1 MFDFFWNLISF
12 VIALG
17 ILVTVHEYGH
27 YWVARKCGV
36 HVHRFSVGFGKAL
49 WRKTD
54 KHGTEFVVA
63 AIPLGGYV
71 KMLDERVEEVAEQD
85 LDKAFNRKPVVQ
97 RIAIIAA
104 GPLANF
110 IFAIFAFYLMYL
122 IGVPSVKPIIAELKP
137 QSVIAQANIPNNSE
151 LVSVAGQKVQSWQ
164 DVNIALVSQ
173 IGESNISVEVK
184 LPESSRVKSFQLDT
198 RQWQF
203 QPEQGNAITDIGI
216 VPLTPKVHAEIGQIG
231 KNSPASQS
239 DLMVG
244 DKLLAVNNERVNG
257 DWVRFSQIVKQ
268 YPNQQVELLVERQ
281 GLEQVIAVAVGAR
294 ESKEGSQGYL
304 GIAPK
309 VDQLPSQYQTEIR
322 YGVIESVGVGVEK
335 TWDLI
340 VFSFQ
345 MIGKLITGDVSL
357 KNLSGPISIAQG
369 AGASAGFGII
379 AFLSFLALISIN
391 LGIINLLPLPVLDG
405 GHLLYYVIEL
415 FTGKPVPEHIQETG
429 FKFGALA
436 LLTLMSIA
444 LFNDI
449 SRL

>member
-27 YWVARKCGV
+27 YWGARKCGV

-85 LDKAFNRKPVVQ
+85 LDKAFNRKPVGQ

-122 IGVPSVKPIIAELKP
+122 IGVPSVKPIIADLKP
-137 QSVIAQANIPNNSE
+137 QSVIAQADIPNNSE
-151 LVSVAGQKVQSWQ
+151 LVSVAGQNVQSWQ

-173 IGESNISVEVK
+173 IGESEISVEVK

-198 RQWQF
+198 RKWQF

-216 VPLTPKVHAEIGQIG
+216 VPLTSKAHAEIGQIG
-231 KNSPASQS
+231 KNSPASRS
-239 DLMVG
+239 ELTVG
-244 DKLLAVNNERVNG
+244 DKLLAVNNEMVNS
-257 DWVRFSQIVKQ
+257 DWTRFSQMIKQ

-281 GLEQVIAVAVGAR
+281 GLKQVITVAVGAR
-294 ESKEGSQGYL
+294 DSEQGSQGYL

-309 VDQLPSQYQTEIR
+309 VDQIPPQYRTEIR

-335 TWDLI
+335 TWDLV

>member
-85 LDKAFNRKPVVQ
+85 LDMAFNRKPVGQ

-110 IFAIFAFYLMYL
+110 IFAILAFYLMYL

-137 QSVIAQANIPNNSE
+137 QSVIAQADIPNNSE

-173 IGESNISVEVK
+173 IGESKISVEVK

-198 RQWQF
+198 RKWLF

-257 DWVRFSQIVKQ
+257 DWARFSQIVKQ
-268 YPNQQVELLVERQ
+268 YPNQQAELLVERQ
-281 GLEQVIAVAVGAR
+281 GREQVITVAVGAR

-335 TWDLI
+335 TWGLI

-369 AGASAGFGII
+369 AGASAGFGIV

>member
-85 LDKAFNRKPVVQ
+85 LDKAFNRKPVGQ

-122 IGVPSVKPIIAELKP
+122 IGVPSVKPVIAELKP
-137 QSVIAQANIPNNSE
+137 QSVIAQVDIPNNSE
-151 LVSVAGQKVQSWQ
+151 LVSVAGEKVQSWQ

-244 DKLLAVNNERVNG
+244 DKLIAVNNERVNG
-257 DWVRFSQIVKQ
+257 DWVRFSQTVKQ

-281 GLEQVIAVAVGAR
+281 GLEQVITVAVGAR
-294 ESKEGSQGYL
+294 ESKEGNQGYL

>member
-85 LDKAFNRKPVVQ
+85 LDKAFNRKPVGQ

-137 QSVIAQANIPNNSE
+137 QSVIAQADIPNNSE

-216 VPLTPKVHAEIGQIG
+216 VPLKPKVHAEIGQIG

-281 GLEQVIAVAVGAR
+281 GLEQAIAVAVGAR
-294 ESKEGSQGYL
+294 ESNKGSQGYL

-309 VDQLPSQYQTEIR
+309 VDQLPSQYQSEIR
-322 YGVIESVGVGVEK
+322 YGVIDSIGVGVEK

-340 VFSFQ
+340 VFSLQ

-369 AGASAGFGII
+369 AGTSAGFGIV